1 MATSTK
7 PELTLPELPY
17 DDWTQTRLTVHLILQ
32 VIGKSRLKLTPRKNH
47 WWYITIYVT
56 SKGFGT
62 RSIPIE
68 DGLESLD
75 IEFSIPEKSVNFQC
89 TSGQQYQISLANSPS
104 IAKFYADFR
113 EILTKLDLHPEFVE
127 KPFDLGIETPFAELK
142 EYHHYDWEYIHRFW
156 QVMRWN
162 QSVFQEFSGRF
173 YGKTCPVHIYWHHM
187 DLTVTRFS
195 GNKLPAMDASAR
207 LLEKDTYSHEQ
218 ISFGFWVG
226 DDNVREPMYYAY
238 TYPSP
243 EGLDKEP
250 LQPESAKWVDS
261 NGSPMALLPYEAVRD
276 SKDPRATVLNFLESA
291 YQGGAKLA
299 NWPVAELTVPE
310 FEDL

>member
-1 MATSTK
+1 MTTAPK
-7 PELTLPELPY
+7 PKINLPELPFE
-17 DDWTQTRLTVHLILQ
+17 DWTNTRLTVHLILQ
-32 VIGKSRLKLTPRKNH
+32 IIGKTRLKLTPRKNH

-62 RSIPIE
+62 RGIPLE

-75 IEFSIPEKSVNFQC
+75 IEFNIPEKAVTFNCS
-89 TSGQQYQISLANSPS
+89 SGQQFFISLENSPS
-104 IAKFYADFR
+104 ISEFYAEFR
-113 EILTKLDLHPEFVE
+113 SILKQLDLHPEFVE
-127 KPFDLGIETPFAELK
+127 KPFDLNIDTPFAELK
-142 EYHHYDWEYIHRFW
+142 EYHHYDWDFIHRFW
-156 QVMRWN
+156 QIMQWN

-195 GNKLPAMDASAR
+195 GKKLPAMDASAR
-207 LLEKDTYSHEQ
+207 ILEKDTYSHEQ

-226 DDNVREPMYYAY
+226 DDMVREPMYYSY

-243 EGLDKEP
+243 EGLDNRV
-250 LQPESAKWVDS
+250 LQPAGAEWADS
-261 NGSPMALLPYEAVRD
+261 NGSPMALLSYNSVRE
-276 SKDPRATVLNFLESA
+276 SEDPRAAVLAFLEST
-291 YQGGAKLA
+291 YQSGDRLA
-299 NWPVAELTVPE
+299 TWPVEDLTVPD